1 MITNAVFRPFP
12 IYALVALLYFA
23 MCFPLTWYA
32 RALERRYQVGR
43 HR

>member
-1 MITNAVFRPFP
+1 LI
-12 IYALVALLYFA
+12 YFA

-32 RALERRYQVGR
+32 RALEKRQKIGQ